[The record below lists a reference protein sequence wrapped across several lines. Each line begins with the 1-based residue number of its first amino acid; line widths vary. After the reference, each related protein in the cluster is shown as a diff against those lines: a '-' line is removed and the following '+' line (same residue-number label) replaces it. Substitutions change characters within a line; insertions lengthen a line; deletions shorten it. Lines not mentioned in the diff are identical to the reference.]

1 MIWMTYRSRPHAS
14 GDTGNTSHAEHR
26 TQHVSF
32 TSSQCAG
39 GFNYRRSSSNT
50 RRFSGQQQPLLL
62 IDMLIVFVSR
72 WPLYFYLPLMC
83 LNAATALA
91 NMIRWG
97 HLSALRDDW
106 SSISV
111 CLTVLFLCHCTSV
124 VKNMH
129 MAEPCAGPLYG
140 GWSVSSLHDS
150 QHASNTSVSNADSVC
165 LFSLSPIPEVNS
177 NMPGELER
185 KTSECLYVT
194 TVLLFIWQQ
203 FIPTQTRAVQRLA
216 LVRAYGTREHDIS
229 VSQSELH
236 VNSRTSGQEVK
247 HLLTSRVTGFHC
259 RYLMYISLMKFQ

>member
-1 MIWMTYRSRPHAS
+1 MFPLLPLSVLEAS
-14 GDTGNTSHAEHR
+14 TTDVHHLTHDASVDNNSLYYWLICWLCLSA
-26 TQHVSF
+26 VDLFIF
-32 TSSQCAG
+32 TFHSCVLM
-39 GFNYRRSSSNT
+39 
-50 RRFSGQQQPLLL
+50 QQQH
-62 IDMLIVFVSR
+62 
-72 WPLYFYLPLMC
+72 LPIWSDEVIC
-83 LNAATALA
+83 LHWETIEAALVC
-91 NMIRWG
+91 
-97 HLSALRDDW
+97 LS
-106 SSISV
+106 
-111 CLTVLFLCHCTSV
+111 LTVLFLCHCTSV